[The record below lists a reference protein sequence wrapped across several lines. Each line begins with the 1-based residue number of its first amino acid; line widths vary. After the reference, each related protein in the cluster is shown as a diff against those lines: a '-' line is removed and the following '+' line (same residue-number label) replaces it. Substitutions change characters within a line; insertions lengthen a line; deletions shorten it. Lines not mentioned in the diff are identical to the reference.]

1 MTITKFKKVVSEI
14 SDKTV
19 SENGKELLS
28 LYEAYISSTY
38 EGFAPPVEDAMR
50 FKTVTLYQ
58 LAKEEDKLFKQIDWD
73 RNSIPEEA
81 RKTIFADKLFQ
92 IFRKSKEAETFS
104 DSLIRLMRERKLSA
118 PSLYKKAGI
127 DAKHFSKIISNK
139 DYHPKKET
147 VLAFAIAFHLNLDE
161 TIELLNK
168 AGFSFTPTSMFDLT
182 VKFFIENKCYDRQ
195 TIDAL
200 MQDFDLPLLPQNWS

>member
-1 MTITKFKKVVSEI
+1 MTVTEI
-14 SDKTV
+14 SEKTI
-19 SENGKELLS
+19 SESGRELLS
-28 LYEAYISSTY
+28 LYESFISATY
-38 EGFAPPVEDAMR
+38 EGFDPSYYDAMR
-50 FKTVTLYQ
+50 FKTVSSYE
-58 LAKEEDKLFKQIDWD
+58 KKPFRQIDWKKD
-73 RNSIPEEA
+73 SFVDE
-81 RKTIFADKLFQ
+81 KDSSKFADRLIKLFEE
-92 IFRKSKEAETFS
+92 KKDEETFS
-104 DSLIRLMRERKLSA
+104 DAVIRIMREKELSA
-118 PSLYKKAGI
+118 PHVYREAGI
-127 DAKHFSKIISNK
+127 DAKHFSKIISNR